1 MLKPRSLLLAL
12 VLAALIASAFG
23 TAASA
28 RRSVV
33 PRSGAWS
40 DPAYRDE
47 DRYTPG
53 VESNFDVDFDIGT
66 EANDP
71 KHPHRLRV
79 IVGDDSTDP
88 DTGHVIRGMAQ
99 EGTIRVAGVCSYRQV
114 YYFDTIHLRD
124 SLVVRKGR
132 FHVKNKRLDLSV
144 RFTSRTRAVANVRIK
159 FVGFGESCVQSHT
172 IHLNWDSP
180 YPAA

>member
-1 MLKPRSLLLAL
+1 M
-12 VLAALIASAFG
+12 
-23 TAASA
+23 
-28 RRSVV
+28 

-40 DPAYRDE
+40 DPAYKDE
-47 DRYTPG
+47 DRYKPG
-53 VESNFDVDFDIGT
+53 VESNFDVSFDIGT

-79 IVGDDSTDP
+79 IVGDDATDP
-88 DTGHVIRGMAQ
+88 DGNGGVIRGMAQ
-99 EGTIRVAGVCSYRQV
+99 RGTIRVGGVCSYRQV
-114 YYFDTIHLRD
+114 YYFDTINLRD

-132 FHVKNKRLDLSV
+132 FHVKNKRLHLSV

-159 FVGFGESCVQSHT
+159 FIGHGESCVQSHR
-172 IHLNWDSP
+172 IHLNWDST